1 MSMLNRSLVLFC
13 AMVFSSSVYAA
24 TASALINNF
33 DLSVTNGSITQ
44 LDNSF
49 VRTDATV
56 VGDVQQSYSFTPGAD
71 FSFSSSVT
79 ASNATDSATAQA
91 EVAPSNPDSYLSA
104 SVSGNGESFSS
115 AQSFLTY
122 AFDYQ
127 ANTIV
132 TLSVDALLNHAPDP
146 GSDYLAYT
154 RAVIRLYD
162 TININDYYFVN
173 LFEQPDT
180 TQGYTSFERIST
192 TFTAPIDT
200 ILIVSYDVRAVIGI
214 APVVPVPEPQ
224 TYAMLLAGLALITL
238 AATRKKL
245 AVVKTNC

>member
-1 MSMLNRSLVLFC
+1 MRTFKCSFLLIWLILC
-13 AMVFSSSVYAA
+13 SSSAFAA

-44 LDNSF
+44 RDNSF

-56 VGDVQQSYSFTPGAD
+56 VGDVQQNYSFTPDAD
-71 FSFSSSVT
+71 FSFNSSTT
-79 ASNATDSATAQA
+79 ASNATDTSIAQA
-91 EVAPSNPDSYLSA
+91 VVAPNNPDSYLYA
-104 SVSGNGESFSS
+104 YTSGNGESFSS

-127 ANTIV
+127 ANTTV
-132 TLSVDALLNHAPDP
+132 TLSVDALLEHQPDS

-173 LFEQPDT
+173 VFEQPDT
-180 TQGYTSFERIST
+180 TQPYSSFQRIST
-192 TFTAPIDT
+192 TFVAPIDT

-214 APVVPVPEPQ
+214 APVTPVPEPE
-224 TYAMLLAGLALITL
+224 TYAMMLAGLGLIGFIGK
-238 AATRKKL
+238 RKSK
-245 AVVKTNC
+245 K